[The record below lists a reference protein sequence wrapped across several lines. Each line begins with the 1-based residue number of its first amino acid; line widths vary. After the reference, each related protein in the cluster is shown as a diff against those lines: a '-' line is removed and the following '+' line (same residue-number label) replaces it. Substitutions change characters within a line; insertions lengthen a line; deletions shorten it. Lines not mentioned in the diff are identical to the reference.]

1 MNNIKLKTL
10 IAKQVPEF
18 VREDHP
24 AFVQFLE
31 AYYDF
36 LDQNYT
42 TDIASLRDLDKTLE
56 AFITSIKT
64 ELDIFGEDFEYI
76 DKILLLRKIKQV
88 FKSKG
93 SEAAYKFLFKILYDK
108 PVNITYPWDSVL
120 KASDGKWK
128 RDTSIFVRIQSGD
141 PLSLIG
147 SRVSIIGENKKIFV
161 FVENVRQISSD
172 VYEVFI
178 EKSYYGELKAGFT
191 LDYNGVTGTLLLTT
205 TNYEI
210 ISAGVGYKVG
220 DILPISTFANE
231 RIITSLVKVTKVN
244 STGGILQIRP
254 IEFNYGYQTDFFFYN
269 TNSQVIRKTRIRLSK
284 DSIQQFNLPDDNE
297 VEKYSDYGNII
308 EPNYWISYTLS
319 NTIDSSTDVNL
330 INNTILKAGHGFNTG
345 DLVLYSVNGGTE
357 IEGLTG
363 GENYF
368 IIKVNDNEFKLA
380 LTFSDVVSNTSI
392 DLLNYGIGNHSFT
405 VSPYSVVNYVGKEL
419 QQFSSETINTQIPS
433 EDYTLIKFTVGA
445 VAKYQGYYTSNDGFL
460 SDNIYL
466 QDGKFYQKYSYLLT
480 VDEQLKT
487 YEAIVKSYIHPAG
500 MALFGEYQI
509 QASFKS
515 NLSASLE
522 LSTFNSKA
530 TFNTINKD
538 ITSDNTKVEGSGG
551 DIEIDPYDLETYFAE
566 DYNPDTRQTFTD

>member
-64 ELDIFGEDFEYI
+64 ELDIFGVDFEYI

-128 RDTSIFVRIQSGD
+128 RDTSIFVRVTSGD
-141 PLSLIG
+141 PLSLVG
-147 SRVSIIGENKKIFV
+147 SRVSITGENRKIFV
-161 FVENVRQISSD
+161 FVENVRQISSN

-205 TNYEI
+205 ANYEI
-210 ISAGVGYKVG
+210 ISAGVGYKIG
-220 DILPISTFANE
+220 DIIPISTFANE

-254 IEFNYGYQTDFFFYN
+254 IEFNYDYQTDFFFYN

-284 DSIQQFNLPDDNE
+284 DSIHQFNLPDDNE

-330 INNTILKAGHGFNTG
+330 INNTILKAGHGFNNG
-345 DLVLYSVNGGTE
+345 DLVLYSVNGGTK

-405 VSPYSVVNYVGKEL
+405 VSPYSVINYVGKEL

-509 QASFKS
+509 QTSFKS

-522 LSTFNSKA
+522 LSTFDSKA
-530 TFNTINKD
+530 TFNTINRD
-538 ITSDNTKVEGSGG
+538 ITDDNTEVEGLGG
-551 DIEIDPYDLETYFAE
+551 EIEIDPYDLETYFAE

>member
-1 MNNIKLKTL
+1 MSNIKLKTL
-10 IAKQVPEF
+10 VAKQVPEF

-24 AFVQFLE
+24 AFVEFLE

-36 LDQNYT
+36 LEQNYT
-42 TDIASLRDLDKTLE
+42 TDISSLRDLDKTLE
-56 AFITSIKT
+56 EFVTSIKT
-64 ELDIFGEDFEYI
+64 ELDIFGDDFEYI

-93 SEAAYKFLFKILYDK
+93 SEAAYRFLFKILYNK

-128 RDTSIFVRIQSGD
+128 RDTSIFVRVTSGD
-141 PLSLIG
+141 PLSLVG
-147 SRVSIIGENKKIFV
+147 SRVSINGENRKIFV
-161 FVENVRQISSD
+161 FVENVRQVSSD
-172 VYEVFI
+172 VYEIFI

-191 LDYNGVTGTLLLTT
+191 LTYNGVFGTLLLTT
-205 TNYEI
+205 SSYEI
-210 ISAGVGYKVG
+210 ISKGAGYKVG
-220 DILPISTFANE
+220 DIIPVNTFANE
-231 RIITSLVKVTKVN
+231 KNITSLVKVTKVD
-244 STGGILQIRP
+244 SAGGILQIRP
-254 IEFNYGYQTDFFFYN
+254 LEFNYGYQSDFFFYS
-269 TNSQVIRKTRIRLSK
+269 TNSQVIRKTRVRVSK
-284 DSIQQFNLPDDNE
+284 DSIQQFNLPDNNE

-319 NTIDSSTDVNL
+319 NTIDSSSDVDL
-330 INNTILKAGHGFNTG
+330 INDSILKTGHGFNTG
-345 DLVLYSVNGGTE
+345 DLVLYSINGGTQ

-380 LTFSDVVSNTSI
+380 LTHSDAVSNVAV
-392 DLLNYGIGNHSFT
+392 DLINYGVGNHTFT
-405 VSPYSVVNYVGKEL
+405 VSPYSVVNYVGREL
-419 QQFSSETINTQIPS
+419 QQFSTETVNNQIPS
-433 EDYTLIKFTVGA
+433 EDYILIKFTVGA

-460 SDNIYL
+460 SDSIYL

-487 YEAIVKSYIHPAG
+487 YAAIVKSYIHPAG

-522 LSTFNSKA
+522 LGVYNTKPTFA
-530 TFNTINKD
+530 TINKD
-538 ITSDNTKVEGSGG
+538 ITDDNTEIEGLGG
-551 DIEIDPYDLETYFAE
+551 VVEIDPYDLERYFVD

>member
-24 AFVQFLE
+24 AFLQFLE

-76 DKILLLRKIKQV
+76 DKILFLRKIKQV

-128 RDTSIFVRIQSGD
+128 RDTSIFVRISNGN
-141 PLSLIG
+141 PSSLIG
-147 SRVSIIGENKKIFV
+147 SRVSILGENRKIFV
-161 FVENVRQISSD
+161 FVENVRQVSSD

-178 EKSYYGELKAGFT
+178 EKTYYGELKSGFI
-191 LDYNGVTGTLLLTT
+191 LNYNGVTGTLLLTT
-205 TNYEI
+205 TSYEI
-210 ISAGVGYKVG
+210 VSPGVGYKVG
-220 DILPISTFANE
+220 DILPVNTFANE
-231 RIITSLVKVTKVN
+231 KIITSLVKVTKIN

-254 IEFNYGYQTDFFFYN
+254 IEFNFDYQTDFFFYN
-269 TNSQVIRKTRIRLSK
+269 KNSQVIRKTRVRLSK

-297 VEKYSDYGNII
+297 VEKYLDYGNII

-319 NTIDSSTDVNL
+319 NTIDSSTDVDL
-330 INNTILKAGHGFNTG
+330 VNNSIQKTGHGFNTG
-345 DLVLYSVNGGTE
+345 DLVLYSINDGTE
-357 IEGLTG
+357 IEGLTA

-368 IIKVNDNEFKLA
+368 IIKVNDNEFKLS
-380 LTFSDVVSNTSI
+380 LTYTDAVSNNPI
-392 DLLNYGIGNHSFT
+392 DLINYGVGNHLFAVT
-405 VSPYSVVNYVGKEL
+405 PYSVVNYVGREL
-419 QQFSSETINTQIPS
+419 QQFSTETINTQIPS

-522 LSTFNSKA
+522 LGVYNTKA

-538 ITSDNTKVEGSGG
+538 IIDNTEIEGMGG
-551 DIEIDPYDLETYFAE
+551 NIEIDPYDLETYFVE
-566 DYNPDTRQTFTD
+566 DYNPDTTQTFTD